1 MPLATQPSP
10 PSGGAE
16 ISENDL
22 YEMLGN
28 PRRRH
33 ALRYLRRC
41 DRPVS
46 VGELAEHVAAAEH
59 DVPVSEVTQ
68 AQRKSAY
75 TALHQNHLVKL
86 ADAGFVRADRRWAGI
101 ELTAAARR
109 LDTDLVGPERTRRLD
124 RYSVALSLA
133 GLAAVL
139 GRSLGLLPTAAV
151 DAALCA
157 LFVTLL
163 LLAVRR
169 RRAASSRRQ

>member
-1 MPLATQPSP
+1 MSLSTQSSSPSD
-10 PSGGAE
+10 GAE
-16 ISENDL
+16 ISEDDL

-46 VGELAEHVAAAEH
+46 VGKLAEHVAAAEH
-59 DVPVSEVTQ
+59 DIPVSEVTQ

-86 ADAGFVRADRRWAGI
+86 ADAGFVRADRRWADI
-101 ELTAAARR
+101 ELTPAARR
-109 LDTDLVGPERTRRLD
+109 LDIDLVGSERTRRSD
-124 RYSVALSLA
+124 RYSVALSFA

-151 DAALCA
+151 DATLCV
-157 LFVTLL
+157 LFLVLL

-169 RRAASSRRQ
+169 HRA

>member
-1 MPLATQPSP
+1 MSLATQSSSPSD
-10 PSGGAE
+10 GTE
-16 ISENDL
+16 ISEDDL

-28 PRRRH
+28 SRRRH
-33 ALRYLRRC
+33 ALRFLRRC

-59 DVPVSEVTQ
+59 GIQVSEVTQ

-109 LDTDLVGPERTRRLD
+109 VDFNFVRSERPRRSD
-124 RYSVALSLA
+124 RSSVVLALA

-139 GRSLGLLPTAAV
+139 GRFVGLFPTFAV
-151 DAALCA
+151 DAALCI
-157 LFVTLL
+157 LFLALL

-169 RRAASSRRQ
+169 RRAASTRE